1 MHTTILPIVAHK
13 LKGTASYKC
22 VWKLF
27 LPFSLSKGIGRTP
40 YIIDLPYPVGRDT
53 KVSLQDTNAS
63 MASFCF
69 SFNACSPIS
78 QMVSSKACVMS
89 V

>member
-27 LPFSLSKGIGRTP
+27 LPFSLSKRIGRTP

-53 KVSLQDTNAS
+53 KVSLQDTNAQWLLFASAS
-63 MASFCF
+63 MHAVPSHKWYLLR
-69 SFNACSPIS
+69 P
-78 QMVSSKACVMS
+78 VSV
-89 V
+89 